1 MHATPDADPIS
12 VASARLYA
20 RKVPASERM
29 AILKL
34 LGVLMD
40 HADARGQV
48 AFDADVLS
56 AELEAGLNESHRY
69 YRVLESVGVVA
80 RRDDGWRILGFR
92 PSTTSVDHAGAL
104 DVLARHLERERDAN
118 TPRVTASPTA
128 SRPSPAP
135 VRPVVVPIEA
145 GRRRVA
151 LPALAGVAAAAVV
164 AWMFALVNTT
174 VGPTATQ
181 VAVEQPL
188 AKAASRQPGTIM
200 LAAPA
205 PLTGKAAAAAA
216 AGQAASDGDPATA
229 GGRTQEAAAAGSP
242 IAASCAPGRPR
253 LRIDKVEVVSADQA
267 QAASG
272 SDVQPGWLVL
282 VTGTLENVGGSAIE
296 VRSFDVEVESGD
308 DVFTTKG
315 VEAPVLLPAATKS
328 PWTTILYAGRTQPSD
343 PRAHAD
349 LGDWA
354 PSASPSGC

>member
-20 RKVPASERM
+20 RNVPAPERM

-34 LGVLMD
+34 LGVLID

-56 AELEAGLNESHRY
+56 AELEAGINESHRY

-104 DVLARHLERERDAN
+104 DVLARHLDREREAN

-128 SRPSPAP
+128 SRPTPSP

-216 AGQAASDGDPATA
+216 SGQAASGSSSAATGSA
-229 GGRTQEAAAAGSP
+229 AQNVSPGGSTV
-242 IAASCAPGRPR
+242 AASCAPGRAR

-267 QAASG
+267 QTASG
-272 SDVQPGWLVL
+272 SEVQPGWLIL
-282 VTGTLENVGGSAIE
+282 VTGTLENIGGTPIE

-308 DVFTTKG
+308 DMFTTSG

-328 PWTTILYAGRTQPSD
+328 PWTTVLYVGRTEPSD

-349 LGDWA
+349 LGDWS